1 MDIFTEEKEPD
12 NKEPANLEY
21 LSLGGLS
28 VIGVLILSGLV
39 FAGNATVR
47 AFRNTRTAQKAL
59 SQVQTLNVTGIQV
72 NSDDPRGA
80 YVLLDKDGDNQA
92 DFAVKPK
99 ESIEFDKMNGQSG
112 AQWMDKLSLS
122 TFHELKR

>member
-1 MDIFTEEKEPD
+1 MDILTEK
-12 NKEPANLEY
+12 KEPANLEY

-28 VIGVLILSGLV
+28 AVGVLILSGLILL
-39 FAGNATVR
+39 GNTSVR

-59 SQVQTLNVTGIQV
+59 SQVQSLKVTGVQIYP
-72 NSDDPRGA
+72 NDPRGA

-122 TFHELKR
+122 TFYELKR